1 MTPETYLGAARAERF
16 LPEAP
21 RAGAGVYT
29 PYEGELPESHFS
41 LGGTWKVDDES
52 ATAGI
57 GATLTARVTG
67 KDVYLVLSGPG
78 TVDVDVDGRREKTVR
93 VTTQTIYHLVS
104 RPKTGTHS
112 LRLRFSPGVA
122 GYAFTFG

>member
-1 MTPETYLGAARAERF
+1 M
-16 LPEAP
+16 
-21 RAGAGVYT
+21 
-29 PYEGELPESHFS
+29 PESHFS

-57 GATLTARVTG
+57 GATLSARVTG

-104 RPKTGTHS
+104 RPETGTHS
-112 LRLRFSPGVA
+112 LAPALLARRRGLRVHVRLILSV
-122 GYAFTFG
+122 